1 MHIYNRATFFDR
13 ANFTLN
19 SDKAKNFPYALLMID
34 LDHFKSVNDTYGH
47 SCGDTVLETV
57 AVIMKG
63 HFRKNDLVG
72 RYGGEEIVVLL
83 ENISAGQMR
92 AAVEKLR
99 TNIEN
104 TIIPYQGNEL
114 KVTVSIG
121 MAHSPAGSMHSLEE
135 LLVQADSALYKAKN
149 DGRNRAWLY
158 GE

>member
-1 MHIYNRATFFDR
+1 
-13 ANFTLN
+13 
-19 SDKAKNFPYALLMID
+19 MID

-57 AVIMKG
+57 AVIVKG
-63 HFRKNDLVG
+63 HFHKNDLVG

-83 ENISAGQMR
+83 ENISVSQMR
-92 AAVEKLR
+92 VLVEKLR

-104 TIIPYQGNEL
+104 TIIPYQENEL
-114 KVTVSIG
+114 NVTVSIG
-121 MAHSPAGSMHSLEE
+121 MAHSPAGSVHSLDD

-149 DGRNRAWLY
+149 SGRNRACLY